1 MTVPVRKPPPGGS
14 APKGRLEVVVA
25 PLRKRDLP
33 SVLRIE
39 AEVFDEAWSRRLFED
54 ELAQRTSRAYRA
66 AWVGAELVGYA
77 GQMSVDDEA
86 HVNNIAVAPA
96 WAGRRLGTALM
107 ADLVRTALSRGSAPL
122 TLEVAVGNE
131 PALALYRRFGMA
143 PVGVRP
149 NYYAEGGDA
158 LIMWVRDIDT
168 GAYAERLA
176 AIEASLAPMVEVE
189 RRA

>member
-1 MTVPVRKPPPGGS
+1 M
-14 APKGRLEVVVA
+14 VVA
-25 PLRKRDLP
+25 PLRSRDLP

-66 AWVGAELVGYA
+66 AWVGTELVGYA

-86 HVNNIAVAPA
+86 HVNNIAVAPT
-96 WAGRRLGTALM
+96 WAGRRVGTVLM
-107 ADLVRTALSRGSAPL
+107 ADLVRTALGRGSAHL

-131 PALALYRRFGMA
+131 PAQALYRRFGMA

-149 NYYAEGGDA
+149 SYYAEGGDA

-176 AIEASLAPMVEVE
+176 AIEASLAPVIDVE

>member
-1 MTVPVRKPPPGGS
+1 MTVPARKPPPGGT
-14 APKGRLEVVVA
+14 APEGRLEVVVA
-25 PLRKRDLP
+25 PLRRRDLP

-96 WAGRRLGTALM
+96 WAGRRLGTVLM

-131 PALALYRRFGMA
+131 PAQALYRRFGMA

>member
-1 MTVPVRKPPPGGS
+1 M
-14 APKGRLEVVVA
+14 VVA

-66 AWVGAELVGYA
+66 AWIGAELVGYA

-96 WAGRRLGTALM
+96 WAGRRLGTVLM
-107 ADLVRTALSRGSAPL
+107 ADLVRTALSRGSAHL

-131 PALALYRRFGMA
+131 PAQALYRRFGMA

-168 GAYAERLA
+168 GVYAERLA

-189 RRA
+189 RRV